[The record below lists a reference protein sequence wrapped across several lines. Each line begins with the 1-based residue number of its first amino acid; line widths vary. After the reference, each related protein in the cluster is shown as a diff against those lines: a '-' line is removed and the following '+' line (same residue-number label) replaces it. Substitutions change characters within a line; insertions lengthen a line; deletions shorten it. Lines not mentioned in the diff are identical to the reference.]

1 MKSYIATEAEI
12 QEIYNQYHAYL
23 KSNNNP
29 SVRYFFK
36 LATETITIYTNN
48 RVFIQNGEKQIT
60 NTNFVAHCGSDES
73 GVGDYFG
80 PLTVC
85 ATIVEEKHHNM
96 IQQLN
101 IKDSKQMRDDYIL
114 KIAPKLMEILP
125 YSLLILDN
133 EKYNEQVEIHNSH
146 GLKAL
151 LHNQAY
157 INLAQKYQLPQLKV
171 VDQFCSE
178 NNYYKYLKGKE
189 IIKVH
194 LETKAENKFLA
205 VACASVIARYA
216 YLTAMKQLSAKYH
229 VEFLLGAGS
238 HVDELGKQ
246 LVAKHGVAI
255 LQKTAKYHFANTKKI
270 IGDTE

>member
-12 QEIYNQYHAYL
+12 QEIYNQHQKYL
-23 KSNNNP
+23 KSNKNP

-36 LATETITIYTNN
+36 LATETITVYTNN
-48 RVFIQNGEKQIT
+48 RVFIQNSEKIIE
-60 NTNFVAHCGSDES
+60 NIIFEEHCGSDES

-85 ATIVEEKHHNM
+85 ATIVEEKHRNI

-101 IKDSKQMRDDYIL
+101 IKDSKQMNDDYIL

-133 EKYNEQVEIHNSH
+133 EKYNEQVKIHNAH

-157 INLAQKYQLPQLKV
+157 IHLAKQHQLPTLKV

-178 NNYYKYLKGKE
+178 NNYYKYLKGRDVV
-189 IIKVH
+189 KVDFVV
-194 LETKAENKFLA
+194 KAENKFLA

-216 YLTAMKQLSAKYH
+216 YLTAMKQLSSKYH
-229 VEFLLGAGS
+229 VNFLLGAGS
-238 HVDELGKQ
+238 NVDALGKQ
-246 LVAKHGVAI
+246 LVAKYGIEI
-255 LQKTAKYHFANTKKI
+255 LHKTAKYHFANTKKI
-270 IGDTE
+270 IGDIA